1 MSGTSANVAGA
12 QHRLRLGIDL
22 GGTKIAGIV
31 LGAGDRILAM
41 RRVAAP
47 REDYRATLQ
56 AIAEMVGALE
66 ADCGASCSI
75 GIGLPGSISPVTG
88 SVQGANSTWLNDR
101 PFAVDV
107 ETALGRPVRVAN
119 DANCF
124 ALSEAVDGA
133 AAGARCVFGVIL
145 GTGCGGALV
154 VDGRLVDGPNAISGE
169 WGHMPLPWP
178 ASEEWPGP
186 QCWCGRRSCMELW
199 VSGPGLAKD
208 HREVTGDAMTAA
220 AIAAAAEA
228 GQPDAQATLD
238 RHAGRL
244 ARGLA
249 VLVDIVDPDVIV
261 LGGGLSN
268 IRRLYKQLPELM
280 HPWVFAAAPRL
291 RVVAP
296 RWGDASGVRGA
307 ARLWG

>member
-1 MSGTSANVAGA
+1 MSGTSTRVAGA
-12 QHRLRLGIDL
+12 EHRLRLGIDL

-31 LGAGDRILAM
+31 LGAGDRILAE

-56 AIAEMVGALE
+56 AIAEMVAALE

-101 PFAVDV
+101 PFSVDV
-107 ETALGRPVRVAN
+107 ETALRRPVRVAN

-154 VDGRLVDGPNAISGE
+154 VDGRLVDGPNAIGGE

-178 ASEEWPGP
+178 AKDEWPGP

-199 VSGPGLAKD
+199 VSGPGLAQD
-208 HREVTGDAMTAA
+208 HLEVTGAAMTAQ
-220 AIAAAAEA
+220 AIAAASAA
-228 GQPDAQATLD
+228 GQPDAQATLA

-249 VLVDIVDPDVIV
+249 VLVSIVDPDVIV

-268 IRRLYKQLPELM
+268 IRSLYEQLPELM
-280 HPWVFAAAPRL
+280 QPWVFAAAPRL
-291 RVVAP
+291 RVVP
-296 RWGDASGVRGA
+296 PLWGDASGVRGA